1 MLITVIILSTLLLI
15 LIVILI
21 NLLRKNEK
29 QEQILA
35 DYLDYLDKLSKQIE
49 YTDVR
54 LAKIDTSEVFKSDD
68 EIGWFFEE
76 VKRLQSMLNNFK
88 IFKENIH
95 AEEGSN
101 R

>member
-1 MLITVIILSTLLLI
+1 MVITVIILSTLLLI
-15 LIVILI
+15 AVIVVI
-21 NLLRKNEK
+21 NLLVKNEK

-35 DYLDYLDKLSKQIE
+35 DYLTYMDKLSKQVE
-49 YTDVR
+49 YTNVR
-54 LAKIDTSEVFKSDD
+54 LNKIDATDAFKSDD

-88 IFKENIH
+88 IFKEDIN
-95 AEEGSN
+95 AEEID